1 MNALTDYYRTRKL
14 SFYSYLGI
22 SVAVCLSKA
31 VIMMSDLKHPLAK
44 SATLHWSHILMILG
58 AGFLVMVYAP
68 YGEIENSPGAYRS
81 IGRWLFLPIL
91 LGVLFGVYE
100 IGKSLVLH
108 YPNFHV
114 AFPFSIPVYVAGGTL
129 YEIKYH
135 LIPIVAASII
145 LLRVFKKRHATAVFW
160 ILALALS
167 VYEPWK
173 QVTAMVNWK
182 IISGPFW
189 VTETAL
195 GIFVA
200 NMVPFYFLKK
210 HGFVSMLAM
219 RLTTY
224 FVWHILWPPLYF
236 G

>member
-1 MNALTDYYRTRKL
+1 MKALVDYFRKRKI

-22 SVAVCLSKA
+22 AAAVCVSKA
-31 VIMMSDLKHPLAK
+31 VIMMSDLKHPLATN
-44 SATLHWSHILMILG
+44 STLHWSHILLILA
-58 AGFLVMVYAP
+58 AGFVVMIYAP
-68 YGEIENSPGAYRS
+68 YGEIESSREGYRD
-81 IGRWLFLPIL
+81 IRRWLYLPVL

-100 IGKSLVLH
+100 IGKSLILH
-108 YPNFHV
+108 YPDFHV
-114 AFPFSIPVYVAGGTL
+114 RFPYSIPVYVAGGTL

-135 LIPIVAASII
+135 LVPIVAASI
-145 LLRVFKKRHATAVFW
+145 LLLWLFKKRHAVLIFW

-167 VYEPWK
+167 IYEPYK
-173 QVTAMVNWK
+173 QVTSMVNWK

-189 VTETAL
+189 IAESAL

-224 FVWHILWPPLYF
+224 VVWHIIWPPLYF